1 MSGVHL
7 RPPIPVGLIVIDPKR
22 PKSRATMLRPPPT
35 PATGGA
41 NRFRPGAVVVCI
53 GLLLV
58 ACVGLMTFALRPVR
72 QGVTETA
79 YAPRIDSPDA
89 ASDLTSLPVEESE
102 PVVTHI
108 ELGEARPSAHAPERP
123 ALPDIEGPEPGKTVT
138 DERTPGGQFGT
149 KINFARSQSIAFD
162 RGVREQKLVLV
173 LHLAG
178 NFEDP
183 GFT

>member
-1 MSGVHL
+1 MSRL
-7 RPPIPVGLIVIDPKR
+7 SLCQPIPVGLLVIDPNR
-22 PKSRATMLRPPPT
+22 PKSRETVNRPRQTPAIARAKRLRPGLVGV
-35 PATGGA
+35 A
-41 NRFRPGAVVVCI
+41 I

-72 QGVTETA
+72 QSVTETA
-79 YAPRIDSPDA
+79 YCSPSDPADA
-89 ASDLTSLPVEESE
+89 TDDLSSLADAESDR
-102 PVVTHI
+102 I

-123 ALPDIEGPEPGKTVT
+123 ALVEIAAPEPARTVT
-138 DERTPGGQFGT
+138 DEKPQGGQFGT
-149 KINFARSQSIAFD
+149 KINFARSQSVAFD
-162 RGVREQKLVLV
+162 RGVREQKLVMV